1 MSRDGSS
8 ADHRKSF
15 VRACFK
21 ITVAR
26 LNAVEGREGELA
38 ESWWEKVRI
47 IILFGGVKVRSG
59 RVG

>member
-26 LNAVEGREGELA
+26 LNAVEGREGRA
-38 ESWWEKVRI
+38 ENWPRV
-47 IILFGGVKVRSG
+47 GGKRSG
-59 RVG
+59 LLYYSVV